1 MVEMKGFVTIA
12 TCKKANKKGSQPIIS
27 VNLCYNWYAW
37 QDSNLRPTD

>member
-12 TCKKANKKGSQPIIS
+12 TCKKANKKGLQPLIS
-27 VNLCYNWYAW
+27 ANPLCCWYAW